1 MNYFQYYD
9 IPETLHLDLKL
20 LRDLYYQKSR
30 ELHPDLQKQQNT
42 STDEL
47 QEKAAQNNQA
57 YKTLSDPLLRLK
69 HALELNIGA
78 LQENQQSLPA
88 DFLMQMMDLHE
99 KISEA
104 IHVEN
109 IQTRENLQNE
119 IEEIQNK
126 IHIIAKPFI
135 NSFDQNDRSSSLFE
149 GLLDYYYKLKYIRRL
164 HQNLN
169 REEFEL

>member
-1 MNYFQYYD
+1 
-9 IPETLHLDLKL
+9 
-20 LRDLYYQKSR
+20 
-30 ELHPDLQKQQNT
+30 
-42 STDEL
+42 
-47 QEKAAQNNQA
+47 
-57 YKTLSDPLLRLK
+57 
-69 HALELNIGA
+69 
-78 LQENQQSLPA
+78 
-88 DFLMQMMDLHE
+88 MQMMDLHE

-119 IEEIQNK
+119 IGEIQNK